1 MSNLTIVAGSR
12 TGNNDLDKQLQPTP
26 VTANIE
32 KNARTSEAEIVLREA
47 MGNSSKLSRWYN
59 PEIDHQ

>member
-1 MSNLTIVAGSR
+1 MSNVTIVAASR

-26 VTANIE
+26 PTANIE
-32 KNARTSEAEIVLREA
+32 KNARASEAEIVLREA
-47 MGNSSKLSRWYN
+47 MENSSKLSRWYN